1 MWSQPGMGEIVVRFW
16 CRAGTGGATPT
27 ADAHTHSVPEGPSF
41 DEVAIDCC
49 AMVSLLLISLPT
61 SFAVSIYLFVD
72 RIASWSPAPS
82 SSPTPHYA
90 TLLLREGGRV
100 PRTSPAKNR
109 TLRVP

>member
-49 AMVSLLLISLPT
+49 VMVSLS
-61 SFAVSIYLFVD
+61 Y
-72 RIASWSPAPS
+72 
-82 SSPTPHYA
+82 
-90 TLLLREGGRV
+90 
-100 PRTSPAKNR
+100 
-109 TLRVP
+109 